1 MENRDYLMAQI
12 EQVGKAM
19 AAAVSKILGSKN
31 ALIEETSAEVSKQL
45 IDQLDC
51 DLFELLTLSKED
63 KIEWLKQN
71 NIAFEN
77 AEDIAYYFIG
87 LFEMKSK
94 NGISCLKAAKDLL
107 VITDQQTKSFSMAR
121 AHKMMEIDSQLVNF

>member
-31 ALIEETSAEVSKQL
+31 ALIEETSTEVSKQL